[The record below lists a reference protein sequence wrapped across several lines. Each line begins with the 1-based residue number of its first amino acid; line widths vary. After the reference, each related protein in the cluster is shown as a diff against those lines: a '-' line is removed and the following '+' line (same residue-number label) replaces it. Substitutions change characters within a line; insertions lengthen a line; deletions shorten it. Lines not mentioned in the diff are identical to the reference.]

1 MLSLDRLEQQTA
13 FVEYWKS
20 LKYSSV
26 FEPCLRQVWSS
37 GDQPTTD
44 LASRNRL
51 SAIGDDAIAL
61 CLKNF
66 ATDLRFT
73 KDTEFTSESWVTD
86 FQTQA
91 KVLSDWIG
99 QTHSFSVLSSK
110 LLPDHK
116 FAERAKL
123 AALSCRELPVAFN
136 HPARI
141 LRRLL
146 VESAVYCELID
157 EPSLRRGLNNVAKAI
172 LAINFEDPATAIYTT
187 SLFNRWQEQVVKQP
201 DPVLR
206 CPPWL

>member
-1 MLSLDRLEQQTA
+1 MLSLDKLEQQTA

-20 LKYSSV
+20 LKYSSS

-51 SAIGDDAIAL
+51 TAIGDDALGL

-73 KDTEFTSESWVTD
+73 KDTPFTTEEWVTD
-86 FQTQA
+86 LETQA
-91 KVLSDWIG
+91 EALSDWIS
-99 QTHSFSVLSSK
+99 QTHSFSVLSSR

-123 AALSCRELPVAFN
+123 AALSCSELPVAFN

-157 EPSLRRGLNNVAKAI
+157 EPSFAKGPQQRGKS
-172 LAINFEDPATAIYTT
+172 DP
-187 SLFNRWQEQVVKQP
+187 SN
-201 DPVLR
+201 
-206 CPPWL
+206 